1 MQEEKNLLHNE
12 FVKIYNQEPQ
22 QFFFAP
28 GRVNFIG
35 EHIDYNGGNVMPF
48 AINKGIYAA
57 VSLNSSNKIQ
67 LYSSLDKSLYQ
78 IDISED
84 LNNYKNSNLWI
95 KYPLG
100 IIQALKNQGYLL
112 KGISIYYWND
122 LPTGSGLSS
131 SAAIEV
137 LTAYILFSQVK
148 SDFQIDRIQ
157 LALLSQQVE
166 NQFIGVKCGI
176 MDQFSVT
183 MGKKDHFIFLDTHS
197 LEYEYL
203 KFNFP
208 DTSIVVIN
216 TNKPR
221 TLSDSKYN
229 ERRTECNLALEILQK
244 NNKIKNLVDAEESMF
259 HDLNSETLKKRTLH
273 AITEQKRVL
282 KIKELLNL
290 SIKEESQKE
299 YILTSIGEI
308 LTQSHYSLKNLYEV
322 SCNELDVIVEESNK
336 IEGVYGS
343 RMTGAGFG
351 GCAIAL
357 VQTNS
362 VKSYIENI
370 YKKYKEKTNFE
381 PQIFEVHLEDGVKQL

>member
-1 MQEEKNLLHNE
+1 MQEVRHILKSE

-48 AINKGIYAA
+48 AIDKGIYAA

-95 KYPLG
+95 KYPIG
-100 IIQALKNQGYLL
+100 IIQAVKNQGYILNGL
-112 KGISIYYWND
+112 SIYYWSN

-131 SAAIEV
+131 SASIEV
-137 LTAYILFSQVK
+137 LTAYILFSQKK

-203 KFNFP
+203 RFNFP

-216 TNKPR
+216 SNKPR
-221 TLSDSKYN
+221 ALSDSKYN

-244 NNKIKNLVDAEESMF
+244 NYKIKNLVNAQESMF
-259 HDLNSETLKKRTLH
+259 HDLNSETLKKRALH
-273 AITEQKRVL
+273 VITEQKRVL

-290 SIKEESQKE
+290 SLKEESQKE
-299 YILTSIGEI
+299 YILTSIGEM

-322 SCNELDVIVEESNK
+322 SCYELDIIVEESNK
-336 IEGVYGS
+336 IDGVYGA

-357 VQTNS
+357 VQKNS
-362 VKSYIENI
+362 LESYKQII
-370 YKKYKEKTNFE
+370 YKKYKEKTSLE
-381 PQIFEVHLEDGVKQL
+381 PQIFEVHIEDGVKII